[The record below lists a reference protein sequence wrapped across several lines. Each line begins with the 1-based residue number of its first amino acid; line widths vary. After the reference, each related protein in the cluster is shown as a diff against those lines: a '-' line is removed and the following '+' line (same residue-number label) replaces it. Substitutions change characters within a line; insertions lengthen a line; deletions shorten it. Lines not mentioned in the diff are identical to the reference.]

1 VSDSVQDNS
10 SETKAFDEALM
21 CGGADARAELARQLA
36 AFISDQPESSPQR
49 QAAVANLI
57 KLASDPILEVR
68 RSTAEFLSVVT
79 PLEPELMFT
88 IVADEDEIAL
98 PFVAKSPAFDL
109 PRMFAVLK
117 EGDVVRQ
124 VHIAARH
131 DLFCQCANYI
141 VERVD
146 WPACAALLD
155 NPEFEPCET
164 DYRTLY
170 RRFHD
175 RPQIMDRLL
184 ARDDLPLDIRILQ
197 AKHAS
202 SRIQDYLNTAAF
214 SRTDP
219 SELVADAEESATLQV
234 LAQASEA
241 ELDKAISFLLTRR
254 MLTPSLLVRAALNG
268 AMGVVE
274 HSLAV
279 LSGIPVRRLQRLF
292 YERGPVSIKA
302 VFNRCRLPSACV
314 RLIQAAR
321 EVERLAR
328 ATGDDVSCDQFG
340 VRTIEKII
348 TGCGDIGLNEKIRL
362 LELVESFGPE
372 RARTVAAKLKSNL
385 AQAA

>member
-1 VSDSVQDNS
+1 MSDSVQDNS
-10 SETKAFDEALM
+10 SEAKPFDEALM

-36 AFISDQPESSPQR
+36 TFISERAESSPQR
-49 QAAVANLI
+49 QDAVANLI
-57 KLASDPILEVR
+57 KLASDPIFEVR

-98 PFVAKSPAFDL
+98 PFVTKSPAFDL
-109 PRMFAVLK
+109 PRMLAVLK
-117 EGDVVRQ
+117 LGDMVRQ
-124 VHIAARH
+124 VHLAARH
-131 DLFCQCANYI
+131 DLFCQCADYI
-141 VERVD
+141 VQRTD

-155 NPEFEPCET
+155 NPEFEPCEA
-164 DYRTLY
+164 DYRALY
-170 RRFHD
+170 RRFQD
-175 RPQIMDRLL
+175 RPQIMERLL

-202 SRIQDYLNTAAF
+202 RRIQDYLHAAAF
-214 SRTDP
+214 STADP
-219 SELVADAEESATLQV
+219 SELLADAEESATLHV
-234 LAQASEA
+234 LVQASEA

-268 AMGVVE
+268 AMHVVE

-279 LSGIPVRRLQRLF
+279 LSGIPVKRLQRLF

-302 VFNRCRLPSACV
+302 IFNRCRLPTACV

-328 ATGDDVSCDQFG
+328 RSGEDVSSDQFG
-340 VRTIEKII
+340 VRTIEKIV
-348 TGCGDIGLNEKIRL
+348 TGCGDIGLHEKMRL
-362 LELVESFGPE
+362 LDLVENFGPE
-372 RARTVAAKLKSNL
+372 RARIVAARLKSNL